1 MKHVVVHNGVNSG
14 SRPTRSGLALV
25 ALLGAFLW
33 APLAGADLQPT
44 DLSPAGLSASRPAI
58 ATDGKGNLVA
68 IWRELDGNSAVIRA
82 ATRPEGGDWSS
93 ERISAPAPDT
103 ESPALA
109 MDRDGNAVAAWDR
122 SDGGNSVV
130 QAAVRPAGGAW
141 SAPEDLSSLDDPAF
155 DVKIAAE
162 HGRIG
167 AVWVVLHNRHT
178 LIRSS
183 TRSADGAWSS
193 PQTIAGPVGNPG
205 APTIA
210 LDDHGGAVAAWR
222 WSNGA
227 YRVVE
232 AASMA
237 PDGSWTTPT
246 VLSGP
251 SRNATPP
258 RLAMDADGHG
268 VAGWLRTNGDW
279 TVAQVASRSPEGSWT
294 QPVTV
299 SKRAGNARNLDLDMT
314 RDGHAIVTWRQ
325 GYPNSN
331 LWSSSRPPESAVWGD
346 PSPIA
351 YNWLG
356 AQADVTL
363 DEQGNATAVWSSD
376 ATISASYKPVGK
388 PWQDDYLLSSYDDYS
403 TAPAVAAYGPE
414 VATAVWIRAGEN
426 DDRIQFVNYDINTSA
441 QEAAADEGG
450 DGGDGGDGGGGG
462 DTGER
467 FMGTAKADRL
477 VGTPGNDVFYGLGG
491 NDTIIGRGGRDVVY
505 GGPGNDRIVG
515 GQGSDRLQGGLGN
528 DTIVGGPGADRISGD
543 WGRDRIFGGP
553 GADMLRG
560 GAGARPHPRGDGQR
574 RPPREGPSPGRRER
588 RAGLDQYRLDR
599 WLDRARSIESRFR

>member
-1 MKHVVVHNGVNSG
+1 MKYVVVHNGVKSG
-14 SRPTRSGLALV
+14 SRLTRSGFGLLV
-25 ALLGAFLW
+25 LVGVLLW
-33 APLAGADLQPT
+33 APLAGADLQPG
-44 DLSPAGLSASRPAI
+44 DLSPAGLTASRPAI

-68 IWRELDGNSAVIRA
+68 MWRELEGDSSVIRA
-82 ATRPEGGDWSS
+82 TARPKGGDWSS
-93 ERISAPAPDT
+93 ELISAPAADM

-109 MDRDGNAVAAWDR
+109 MDRDGNAVAAWHR

-141 SAPEDLSSLDDPAF
+141 SAPEDLSSVEDPAF
-155 DVKIAAE
+155 DVRIAAE

-183 TRSADGAWSS
+183 TRSVDGAWSS

-237 PDGSWTTPT
+237 PDGTWTTPL

-258 RLAMDADGHG
+258 RLAMDADGQA
-268 VAGWLRTNGDW
+268 VAGWIRSDGDW

-294 QPVTV
+294 RPVTL

-331 LWSSSRPPESAVWGD
+331 LWSASRPPESAAWGD

-414 VATAVWIRAGEN
+414 VATAVWLRAGEN

-441 QEAAADEGG
+441 QEAEDQGD
-450 DGGDGGDGGGGG
+450 DGGDDGGDGG

-491 NDTIIGRGGRDVVY
+491 NDTIVGRGGRDVVY
-505 GGPGNDRIVG
+505 GGPGNDRIFG
-515 GQGSDRLQGGLGN
+515 GPGSDQLHGGLGN
-528 DTIVGGPGADRISGD
+528 DTIVGGRGADRIAGD
-543 WGRDRIFGGP
+543 WGRDRIFGGR
-553 GADMLRG
+553 GEDMLRG
-560 GAGARPHPRGDGQR
+560 GAGRDLIRGGMGNDVLLARDHR
-574 RPPREGPSPGRRER
+574 RDVVSGGR
-588 RAGLDQYRLDR
+588 GLDQYRLDR

>member
-1 MKHVVVHNGVNSG
+1 MKSVVVHNGVWFD
-14 SRPTRSGLALV
+14 SRATALRF
-25 ALLGAFLW
+25 ALLTLLGALLW
-33 APLAGADLQPT
+33 APLAGADLQPG
-44 DLSPAGLSASRPAI
+44 DLSPAGVSASRPLI
-58 ATDGKGNLVA
+58 ATDGKGDLVA
-68 IWRELDGNSAVIRA
+68 IWRELDGDSSVIRA
-82 ATRPEGGDWSS
+82 AVRPKGGEWSS

-109 MDRDGNAVAAWDR
+109 MDSDGNAVAAWHR

-141 SAPEDLSSLDDPAF
+141 SAPEDLSASADPAF
-155 DVKIAAE
+155 DVKLAAE

-178 LIRSS
+178 LIASS
-183 TRSADGAWSS
+183 ARPVDGAWS
-193 PQTIAGPVGNPG
+193 PPETLAGPVGNPS

-210 LDDHGGAVAAWR
+210 LDDNGGAVAAWR

-227 YRVVE
+227 YRVVQ
-232 AASMA
+232 AASTA
-237 PDGSWTTPT
+237 PDGTWTAPI

-258 RLAMDADGHG
+258 RLAMDADGHA
-268 VAGWLRTNGDW
+268 VVGWLRSNGDW
-279 TVAQVASRSPEGSWT
+279 TVAQVASRSPDGSWAR
-294 QPVTV
+294 PVTI
-299 SKRAGNARNLDLDMT
+299 SRRAGNVRNVDLDMT
-314 RDGHAIVTWRQ
+314 RDGHAIVSWRQ

-331 LWSSSRPPESAVWGD
+331 LWSASRSPESAAWGD

-363 DEQGNATAVWSSD
+363 DAEGNATAVWSSD
-376 ATISASYKPVGK
+376 SLISASFKPVGK
-388 PWQDDYLLSSYDDYS
+388 PWQDDYLLSSYDDYT
-403 TAPAVAAYGPE
+403 TAPAVAAYGPQ

-426 DDRIQFVNYDINTSA
+426 DDRIQFVDYDINTSA
-441 QEAAADEGG
+441 QEAAAEGD
-450 DGGDGGDGGGGG
+450 DGGDDGGGDDGG

-491 NDTIIGRGGRDVVY
+491 NDVIIGRGGRDVVY
-505 GGPGNDRIVG
+505 GGPGNDLIVG
-515 GQGSDRLQGGLGN
+515 GPGSDRLHGGLGN
-528 DTIVGGPGADRISGD
+528 DTIVGGGGADRLFGD
-543 WGRDRIFGGP
+543 WGRDRLLGGR
-553 GADMLRG
+553 GADILRG
-560 GAGARPHPRGDGQR
+560 GAGRDLIRGGLGNDVLLARDHR
-574 RPPREGPSPGRRER
+574 RDLVSGGR
-588 RAGLDQYRLDR
+588 GLDQYRLDR
-599 WLDRARSIESRFR
+599 WLDRARSIESRFD